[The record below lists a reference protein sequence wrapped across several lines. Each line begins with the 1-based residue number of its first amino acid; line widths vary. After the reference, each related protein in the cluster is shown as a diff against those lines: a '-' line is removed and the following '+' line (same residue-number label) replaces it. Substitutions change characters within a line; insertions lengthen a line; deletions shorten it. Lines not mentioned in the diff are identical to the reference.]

1 MKYSNSKSNNS
12 KITLEHVLNNFFSFY
27 FVSRDPKITEL
38 LLQSQYPVVGVDSF
52 MPVVDVFSG
61 STRGNLRVCLAMG
74 LAQQITAL
82 QRMRDDELTHVSPL
96 PRPAHMLDH
105 RPHVETKASSL

>member
-1 MKYSNSKSNNS
+1 MSS
-12 KITLEHVLNNFFSFY
+12 Y
-27 FVSRDPKITEL
+27 FVFRDPKICEL
-38 LLQSQYPVVGVDSF
+38 LLQSQYPVVGVDSY
-52 MPVVDVFSG
+52 MPVVDVFTG

-82 QRMRDDELTHVSPL
+82 QRMRDDELARVSPL

-105 RPHVETKASSL
+105 RPRVETKASSF

>member
-1 MKYSNSKSNNS
+1 M
-12 KITLEHVLNNFFSFY
+12 SFY
-27 FVSRDPKITEL
+27 CVFRDPKISEL
-38 LLQSQYPVVGVDSF
+38 LLQSQYPVVGVDSY
-52 MPVVDVFSG
+52 MPVVDVFTG
-61 STRGNLRVCLAMG
+61 NTRGNLRVCLAMG

-82 QRMRDDELTHVSPL
+82 QRMRDDELACVSPL